1 MNANDV
7 LETLHPLLIKYEVTK
22 KALPEGLFTKCD
34 RLPENILNAFQ
45 RAEERLGAPTNDLS
59 PSDND
64 LVRYI
69 RQMIDESN
77 LTTSRGKSTA
87 RYYSEI
93 LHNLEEFFNFP
104 ATTKRRPND

>member
-1 MNANDV
+1 
-7 LETLHPLLIKYEVTK
+7 
-22 KALPEGLFTKCD
+22 
-34 RLPENILNAFQ
+34 LPENILNAFQ

-69 RQMIDESN
+69 RRMIDESN
-77 LTTSRGKSTA
+77 LITSRGKSKA